1 MSEGSDRRA
10 GALLVVLQ
18 FVLLAGVLGPAA
30 AGWHEAA
37 APALAVALAT
47 LAVAVGLA
55 AVKANRPGNFNV
67 HPEPRAGGRLVE
79 HGIYAHIRHPMYS
92 ALLLLALAA
101 IAVAPE
107 ATTLVS
113 AAALAV
119 VLWAKSSLEER
130 WMSAVHPG
138 YAAYR
143 ARTRRFVPGLL

>member
-1 MSEGSDRRA
+1 MSA
-10 GALLVVLQ
+10 GPGRQAGGWLVALQ
-18 FVLLAGVLGPAA
+18 FLMLAALAA
-30 AGWHEAA
+30 SALPDWDRAA
-37 APALAVALAT
+37 APALGIAFAT

-55 AVKANRPGNFNV
+55 AVKANRPGNFNI

-79 HGIYAHIRHPMYS
+79 HGIYAWIRHPMYS

-101 IAVAPE
+101 IAVAP
-107 ATTLVS
+107 TLPTLVS

-130 WMSAVHPG
+130 WMAERHPG